1 MQRRT
6 TIELEV
12 PAAEAEGLVR
22 TALALDPE
30 LTGRLPGDVHAVV
43 RASVVPTPGG
53 CRVAL
58 VADQD
63 LTVPFFGPIF
73 RLVDRYA
80 LRRGLRHSAAAIRA
94 AADGT
99 EPPAPIRPS
108 PVSPPAPF
116 DEAQIDFLATAA
128 MCAAI
133 ASFGAALFGQNGDAI
148 ARSFDVSDAGLGTA
162 LAITRIG
169 VLMSLVAAV
178 AADRVGRRRVI
189 LWSVLMVGVANAVSG
204 LASSFGVFTG
214 SQLVLRAAVNSALVV
229 GGIAVVEEAPDGARA
244 WAVAMLSLAAGAGF
258 ACAVALLPLADGGRD
273 TWRIAFGISAVS
285 LLLLPT
291 IRRRLPETTR
301 FRRVAG
307 ENPAP
312 LRLREIFDPAYG
324 RRFLLL
330 AVIGFLTSMFSA
342 PSAQLTNRYL
352 ADERGFSASG
362 IAALRG
368 DVSQRPSAVSAIKV
382 GGRRA
387 YQLAR
392 EGRQVEL
399 AARDV
404 RIDRFDVLSIR
415 RDGAFTDVDVAVDC
429 SSGTYIRALARDL
442 GEALG
447 VGGHLTALRRTRVGG
462 YGLDHARTLET
473 PELVAQALHLV
484 PIEIE
489 TRLELLE
496 DLVVESSAAVLQEIH
511 AATIHQG
518 SLLVAGIPV
527 P

>member
-368 DVSQRPSAVSAIKV
+368 VTNGVPGIVGILLAGRIAETRGRRPVAVVSLLAGTLLTMAFFLVGGPLLWVASTLAIIAAASSTLTIGTMDAELFPTEVRGSSNGLMLVASVAGSAV
-382 GGRRA
+382 G
-387 YQLAR
+387 L
-392 EGRQVEL
+392 L
-399 AARDV
+399 AAGWLAGPLGGLGRAIALCGLGPLV
-404 RIDRFDVLSIR
+404 AALFLIR
-415 RDGAFTDVDVAVDC
+415 RLPESAH
-429 SSGTYIRALARDL
+429 RALD
-442 GEALG
+442 E
-447 VGGHLTALRRTRVGG
+447 VSPS
-462 YGLDHARTLET
+462 E
-473 PELVAQALHLV
+473 
-484 PIEIE
+484 
-489 TRLELLE
+489 
-496 DLVVESSAAVLQEIH
+496 VESGP
-511 AATIHQG
+511 ATT
-518 SLLVAGIPV
+518 A
-527 P
+527 

>member
-1 MQRRT
+1 VQRRT

-63 LTVPFFGPIF
+63 LAVPFFGPIF

-368 DVSQRPSAVSAIKV
+368 VTNGVPGILGILLAGRIAETRGRRPVAVVSLLAGTLLTMAFFLVGGPLLWVASTLAIIAAASSTLTIGTMDAELFPTEVRGSSNGLMLVASVAGSAV
-382 GGRRA
+382 G
-387 YQLAR
+387 L
-392 EGRQVEL
+392 L
-399 AARDV
+399 AAGWLAGPLGGLGRAIALCGLGPLV
-404 RIDRFDVLSIR
+404 AALFLIR
-415 RDGAFTDVDVAVDC
+415 RLPESAH
-429 SSGTYIRALARDL
+429 RALD
-442 GEALG
+442 E
-447 VGGHLTALRRTRVGG
+447 VSPS
-462 YGLDHARTLET
+462 E
-473 PELVAQALHLV
+473 
-484 PIEIE
+484 
-489 TRLELLE
+489 
-496 DLVVESSAAVLQEIH
+496 VESGP
-511 AATIHQG
+511 ATT
-518 SLLVAGIPV
+518 A
-527 P
+527 

>member
-1 MQRRT
+1 VQRRT
-6 TIELEV
+6 TIELAV
-12 PAAEAEGLVR
+12 PTAEAERIVRDALGLDAQLR
-22 TALALDPE
+22 GA
-30 LTGRLPGDVHAVV
+30 LPGDVHAGVCATV
-43 RASVVPTPGG
+43 STTSAG

-63 LTVPFFGPIF
+63 LAVPFFGPVF

-80 LRRGLRHSAAAIRA
+80 LRRGLRHATAVIRA

-99 EPPAPIRPS
+99 DPPEPIRPS

-116 DEAQIDFLATAA
+116 DEAQIGFLATAA

-162 LAITRIG
+162 LAVTRIG

-178 AADRVGRRRVI
+178 AADRIGRRRVI

-204 LASSFGVFTG
+204 LATSFELFTG

-258 ACAVALLPLADGGRD
+258 AFAVLLLPLADGGPD
-273 TWRIAFGISAVS
+273 TWRVAFGISALS
-285 LLLLPT
+285 LVLLPT
-291 IRRRLPETTR
+291 VRRRLPETAR
-301 FRRVAG
+301 FRRMAG
-307 ENPAP
+307 DTRAP

-330 AVIGFLTSMFSA
+330 ASIGFLTNLFSA

-362 IAALRG
+362 IAAFRG
-368 DVSQRPSAVSAIKV
+368 VTNGVPGLVGILLAGRLAETRGRRPVAIVSLLAGTALTMTFFLVGGPVLWIVSTLAIVAAASSTLTIGTMDAEMFPTEVRGSSNGLMLVAYVAGSAV
-382 GGRRA
+382 G
-387 YQLAR
+387 L
-392 EGRQVEL
+392 L
-399 AARDV
+399 AAGWLAGPLGGLGRAIALCGLGPLIAALFLIG
-404 RIDRFDVLSIR
+404 RLPES
-415 RDGAFTDVDVAVDC
+415 AH
-429 SSGTYIRALARDL
+429 RALDEVSPSEVEP
-442 GEALG
+442 GP
-447 VGGHLTALRRTRVGG
+447 T
-462 YGLDHARTLET
+462 T
-473 PELVAQALHLV
+473 PA
-484 PIEIE
+484 
-489 TRLELLE
+489 
-496 DLVVESSAAVLQEIH
+496 
-511 AATIHQG
+511 
-518 SLLVAGIPV
+518 
-527 P
+527 

>member
-1 MQRRT
+1 VQRRT

-368 DVSQRPSAVSAIKV
+368 VTNGVPGILGILLAGRIAETRGRRPVAVVSLLAGTLLTMAFFLVGGPLLWVASTLAIIAAASSTLTIGTMDAELFPTEVRGSSNGLMLVASVAGSAV
-382 GGRRA
+382 G
-387 YQLAR
+387 L
-392 EGRQVEL
+392 L
-399 AARDV
+399 AAGWLAGPLGGLGRAIALCGLGPLV
-404 RIDRFDVLSIR
+404 AALFLIR
-415 RDGAFTDVDVAVDC
+415 RLPESAH
-429 SSGTYIRALARDL
+429 RALD
-442 GEALG
+442 E
-447 VGGHLTALRRTRVGG
+447 VSPS
-462 YGLDHARTLET
+462 E
-473 PELVAQALHLV
+473 
-484 PIEIE
+484 
-489 TRLELLE
+489 
-496 DLVVESSAAVLQEIH
+496 VESGP
-511 AATIHQG
+511 ATT
-518 SLLVAGIPV
+518 A
-527 P
+527 